1 MILSLVLGA
10 LMMMN
15 ANVPANDSPFLT
27 NISSAEE
34 FSKKQE
40 EHLALA
46 QQSLD
51 VLLNV
56 KGKRTIDNTLK
67 PYDRILINLDAVG
80 NQSSLMEN
88 VHPVEA
94 MRSTGEKFSQKVAAF
109 GADLSLN
116 RAVYDALSAM
126 DLSDADAK
134 TKFYVE
140 KALRDFRLAGVDK
153 DDATRKKIKA
163 LRDELV
169 LIGQDFA
176 KNIREDVRTVTV
188 KDAKELDGLPQDY
201 IDRHAPDANGVIT
214 LTINYPDAVPVFT
227 YAKSDDLRKRMYMEF
242 NNRAYPKNMEVL
254 DRLIAKR
261 DELAKL
267 LGFPN
272 WAGCATAD
280 KMVKSE
286 KNAADFIEKIAAV
299 SKTKSEAD
307 YTQLLAR
314 KVKDV
319 PGATEVNPW
328 ESGYYSELVRKSDFD
343 FDGQKV
349 RPYFQYEKVKD
360 GILSVTSRL
369 FDVEFRKNPNAPV
382 WHESVEC
389 YEMFDNGTLA
399 GRFYLDMHPR
409 ENKYNHAAQ
418 FGVRNGVAGTQ
429 IPEAALICNF
439 PGGDKNDPGLMEHN
453 DVETFFH
460 EFGHLLHTLFAGRQP
475 WMGITGIS
483 TEWDFVEAPSQLLEE
498 WAWDVTVLQS
508 FARHY
513 QTSEPIPAAL
523 VEQMRR
529 ADEFGKGLQI
539 RQQMFYAKLSLS
551 YYDRDPKQIDTDA
564 IAKELRARYTP
575 YKYVEGTHFQASF
588 GHLDGYS
595 AIYYTYMWSLVI
607 AKDFFTQFDA
617 KNMMAPGVAKRYRD
631 VILAQGGS
639 RPADTMV
646 KEFLGRDFNFDGW
659 KRWLEN

>member
-1 MILSLVLGA
+1 
-10 LMMMN
+10 
-15 ANVPANDSPFLT
+15 
-27 NISSAEE
+27 
-34 FSKKQE
+34 
-40 EHLALA
+40 
-46 QQSLD
+46 
-51 VLLNV
+51 
-56 KGKRTIDNTLK
+56 
-67 PYDRILINLDAVG
+67 
-80 NQSSLMEN
+80 
-88 VHPVEA
+88 
-94 MRSTGEKFSQKVAAF
+94 
-109 GADLSLN
+109 
-116 RAVYDALSAM
+116 
-126 DLSDADAK
+126 
-134 TKFYVE
+134 
-140 KALRDFRLAGVDK
+140 
-153 DDATRKKIKA
+153 
-163 LRDELV
+163 
-169 LIGQDFA
+169 
-176 KNIREDVRTVTV
+176 
-188 KDAKELDGLPQDY
+188 
-201 IDRHAPDANGVIT
+201 
-214 LTINYPDAVPVFT
+214 
-227 YAKSDDLRKRMYMEF
+227 
-242 NNRAYPKNMEVL
+242 
-254 DRLIAKR
+254 
-261 DELAKL
+261 
-267 LGFPN
+267 
-272 WAGCATAD
+272 
-280 KMVKSE
+280 
-286 KNAADFIEKIAAV
+286 
-299 SKTKSEAD
+299 
-307 YTQLLAR
+307 
-314 KVKDV
+314 
-319 PGATEVNPW
+319 
-328 ESGYYSELVRKSDFD
+328 
-343 FDGQKV
+343 
-349 RPYFQYEKVKD
+349 
-360 GILSVTSRL
+360 
-369 FDVEFRKNPNAPV
+369 
-382 WHESVEC
+382 
-389 YEMFDNGTLA
+389 
-399 GRFYLDMHPR
+399 MHPR

-429 IPEAALICNF
+429 IPEATLICNF

-513 QTSEPIPAAL
+513 QTGEPIPAAL

-551 YYDRDPKQIDTDA
+551 YYDRDPKQINTDA

-607 AKDFFTQFDA
+607 AKDFFTQFDE